1 MSRRFGPVG
10 PRRQMEWSRFRR
22 DAAVTGALEHQLL
35 TTPLEVAL
43 GRSLADFT
51 VTRIVVSMW
60 FSGGSTL
67 GEFAMG
73 IACDSRDSPTIDP
86 VTDVDEDWMWLEN
99 FAAQSPLHETVAGV
113 FNATSVYQPVY
124 RDLGAQR
131 KCSLH
136 HVPYL
141 HLKNRAGA
149 AATVQLTVS
158 TLVKLA

>member
-51 VTRIVVSMW
+51 VTRVIVSAW
-60 FSGGSTL
+60 FMGGVTL
-67 GEFAMG
+67 GEWSMG
-73 IACDSRDSPTIDP
+73 IACDSRDAPSIDP
-86 VTDVDEDWMWLEN
+86 VVDTDEDWMWLEN
-99 FAAQSPLHETVAGV
+99 FATQSPLHETAVGV
-113 FNATSVYQPVY
+113 FNATSVFQPVY
-124 RDLGAQR
+124 RDLGSQR

-141 HLKNRAGA
+141 HLKNRAGT
-149 AATVQLTVS
+149 ATMLQVLVS